1 MSYSISPIDG
11 RYCKL
16 TKELGYTFSEYSFI
30 KQRIIIEIKYF
41 IFLLKLNTPAFPD
54 NDKLK
59 WFMTNLAENID
70 IGHLDS
76 VKSIENQIHHDVKS
90 IEYFLTKQLQEA
102 GFDRYINLL
111 HFGLTSQDVNTMAY
125 SISLHEFKNETL
137 IPLFRNFLGKLQ
149 NKINDWKKIVI
160 VGRTHGQPATWTIL
174 GKEFKVFK
182 NKIVREY
189 DILINYKIT
198 TKIGGSIG
206 NMTSHQMF
214 ANKNWEKLL
223 TEFFLRIWFI

>member
-41 IFLLKLNTPAFPD
+41 IFLLKLNTPAFPN

-59 WFMTNLAENID
+59 WFMTKLAENID
-70 IGHLDS
+70 IRHLDL

-90 IEYFLTKQLQEA
+90 IEYFLTKQLQEE
-102 GFDRYINLL
+102 GFDKYINLL

-125 SISLHEFKNETL
+125 SISLHKFKNETL
-137 IPLFRNFLGKLQ
+137 IPLFKNFLGKLQ
-149 NKINDWKKIVI
+149 NKINDWKK
-160 VGRTHGQPATWTIL
+160 
-174 GKEFKVFK
+174 
-182 NKIVREY
+182 
-189 DILINYKIT
+189 
-198 TKIGGSIG
+198 
-206 NMTSHQMF
+206 
-214 ANKNWEKLL
+214 LL
-223 TEFFLRIWFI
+223 